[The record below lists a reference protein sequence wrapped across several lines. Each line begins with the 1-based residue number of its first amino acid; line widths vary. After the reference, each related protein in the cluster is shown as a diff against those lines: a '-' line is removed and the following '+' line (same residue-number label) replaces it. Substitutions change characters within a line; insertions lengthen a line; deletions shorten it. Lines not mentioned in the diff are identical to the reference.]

1 MALIHPTAIVDPGAE
16 LGPDVEIGP
25 YCIVGPDVVI
35 GARTR
40 LLGHVVIERLTAI
53 GPDCTI
59 HPFAA
64 LGGPGQ
70 DTSYKGEP
78 TRLVIGARNLIRE
91 HVSMHRGTVRGR
103 GVTTV
108 GDDGMFMAQSHV
120 AHDCVVG
127 NRVTLGHAA
136 TLGGHVQL
144 GDFVVTGGLCAIHQ
158 FTRVGRY
165 GFVGGLVPLVA
176 DLIPF
181 GAAVGHYGRLGG
193 LNLVGLKRR
202 GFTKAQIATLRQGVR
217 RLFQGED
224 GTFQE
229 RLAEVAETYAGS
241 AEMMEVVAFIRAE
254 AERPLARPRD

>member
-1 MALIHPTAIVDPGAE
+1 MARIHPTAIVDPSAE
-16 LGPDVEIGP
+16 LGADVEIGP
-25 YCIVGPDVVI
+25 YCLIGPDVSI
-35 GARTR
+35 GERSR
-40 LLGHVVIERLTAI
+40 LIGHVFVERLTAI

-64 LGGPGQ
+64 LGGPAQ

-103 GVTTV
+103 GVTMV
-108 GDDGMFMAQSHV
+108 GDDCMFMAQSHV
-120 AHDCVVG
+120 AHDCRVG
-127 NRVTLGHAA
+127 NRVILGHAA

-158 FTRVGRY
+158 FTRVGRC

-181 GAAVGHYGRLGG
+181 GSAVGHYGRLGG

-202 GFTKAQIATLRQGVR
+202 GFAKEQIATLRRGVR
-217 RLFQGED
+217 RLFEGED

-229 RLAEVAETYAGS
+229 RLEEVERTFAES
-241 AEMMEVVAFIRAE
+241 AEMMEVIAFIRAE
-254 AERPLARPRD
+254 GERPLARPRD